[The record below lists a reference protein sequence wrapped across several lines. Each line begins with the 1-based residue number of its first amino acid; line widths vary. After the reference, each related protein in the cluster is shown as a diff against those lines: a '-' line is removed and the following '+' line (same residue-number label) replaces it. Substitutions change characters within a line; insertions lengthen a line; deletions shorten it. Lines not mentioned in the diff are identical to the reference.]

1 MDETSGGGS
10 TLAATPLLP
19 LYTVFGM
26 QESST
31 TYWAVVLTV
40 AAVIVGAVLLNQI
53 ASRTLILKE

>member
-1 MDETSGGGS
+1 MDETSGAG
-10 TLAATPLLP
+10 TAFAAAPLLP

-40 AAVIVGAVLLNQI
+40 AFVVVAAVLLNQI
-53 ASRTLILKE
+53 AARTLILKE